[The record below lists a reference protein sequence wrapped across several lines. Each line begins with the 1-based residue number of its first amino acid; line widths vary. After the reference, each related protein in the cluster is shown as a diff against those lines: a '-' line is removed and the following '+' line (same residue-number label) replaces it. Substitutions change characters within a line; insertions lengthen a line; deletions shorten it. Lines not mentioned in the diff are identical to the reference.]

1 MRITNSIITNNTIR
15 NVNINKSTLDSLYTQ
30 LSTGKLIQKA
40 SENPIIAIR
49 ALRFRSEMSEL
60 QQYLKKNIPDARSWM
75 TLTED
80 ALTSV
85 DGMVKDMITYTVQA
99 TNGPL
104 DTETKLS
111 IINTMKQYRGQIH
124 EDANATYSGR
134 SIFTGYK
141 TNSTMTFTHTDPTI
155 KYDITETFT
164 PEDLDTVMTISNSVD
179 AATITNIPDAGMP
192 KRHDTYRLRLS
203 YDKVE
208 PGEPEIS
215 YTDAQGAPHTIQVK
229 ALVSEDGKYYN
240 ATYNTTTEKYE
251 KTGTPINPYEIM
263 ANDNTNPN
271 PDAYLIADTGEVV
284 MNKAAYQELS
294 QATSISMEYTK
305 IGFEKGE
312 LRPENYFG
320 CTCTTNDGIEKKIE
334 YSPNRQDINYTVN
347 FNQTMKVNT
356 EGRDVFKH
364 DIIRDMDELIDIT
377 QKTLDLEQKVKKLE
391 NMQKDSSYSEAQ
403 QKDIETM
410 LAAAK
415 KELDYSQ
422 DILVSMYG
430 AANTSLTAY
439 QNTVVSEISD
449 IGARCTRLS
458 LNETRLGNQNNSLE
472 ELKSVNEDADE
483 AETIIHLTTAH
494 NVYEASLSA
503 ASKLLSTSL
512 LDYI

>member
-208 PGEPEIS
+208 EAELKIK
-215 YTDAQGAPHTIQVK
+215 YTDSNGNAKPDITVEK
-229 ALVSEDGKYYN
+229 LTSSNGKYFDSAN
-240 ATYNTTTEKYE
+240 NE
-251 KTGTPINPYEIM
+251 INPYQQM
-263 ANDNTNPN
+263 ADDNNTTSK
-271 PDAYLIADTGEVV
+271 AYLIADTGEVV

-391 NMQKDSSYSEAQ
+391 NMQKDPSYSEAQ

>member
-1 MRITNSIITNNTIR
+1 
-15 NVNINKSTLDSLYTQ
+15 
-30 LSTGKLIQKA
+30 
-40 SENPIIAIR
+40 
-49 ALRFRSEMSEL
+49 
-60 QQYLKKNIPDARSWM
+60 
-75 TLTED
+75 
-80 ALTSV
+80 
-85 DGMVKDMITYTVQA
+85 
-99 TNGPL
+99 
-104 DTETKLS
+104 
-111 IINTMKQYRGQIH
+111 
-124 EDANATYSGR
+124 
-134 SIFTGYK
+134 
-141 TNSTMTFTHTDPTI
+141 
-155 KYDITETFT
+155 
-164 PEDLDTVMTISNSVD
+164 
-179 AATITNIPDAGMP
+179 
-192 KRHDTYRLRLS
+192 
-203 YDKVE
+203 
-208 PGEPEIS
+208 
-215 YTDAQGAPHTIQVK
+215 
-229 ALVSEDGKYYN
+229 
-240 ATYNTTTEKYE
+240 
-251 KTGTPINPYEIM
+251 
-263 ANDNTNPN
+263 
-271 PDAYLIADTGEVV
+271 
-284 MNKAAYQELS
+284 
-294 QATSISMEYTK
+294 
-305 IGFEKGE
+305 
-312 LRPENYFG
+312 
-320 CTCTTNDGIEKKIE
+320 
-334 YSPNRQDINYTVN
+334 
-347 FNQTMKVNT
+347 MKVNT